1 MTIYRDVGEKKLK
14 RAFALQYQLK
24 LILRG
29 DQIRTGHNVQ
39 GVRFS
44 ISEHTVH
51 GILAMRSWEITAKY
65 IRFCGTFQIEHIL
78 LGRKPRILVIEHIL
92 LGHPVCFFSL
102 LFRNIFGF

>member
-14 RAFALQYQLK
+14 RALALQYQLK

-44 ISEHTVH
+44 ISVH
-51 GILAMRSWEITAKY
+51 NVQGVAAMRSWELTAKC
-65 IRFCGTFQIEHIL
+65 IRI
-78 LGRKPRILVIEHIL
+78 
-92 LGHPVCFFSL
+92 
-102 LFRNIFGF
+102 